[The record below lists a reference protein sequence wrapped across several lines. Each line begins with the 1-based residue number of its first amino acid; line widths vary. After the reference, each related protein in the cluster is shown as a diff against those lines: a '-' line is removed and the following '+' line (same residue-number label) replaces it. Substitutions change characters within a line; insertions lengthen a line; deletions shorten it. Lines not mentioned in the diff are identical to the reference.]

1 MGTVNPEGNA
11 DTSKRGRSYVLLITL
26 VAAFGGFLFGY
37 DTAVVSGAIG
47 FLRSH
52 FQLSAN
58 LTGWAASSM
67 LMGCMAGAMLGGP
80 LGDRIGRKRGL
91 MLCAALFAVSAIVSA
106 VPVTLGQFAWAR
118 FAGGLAIG
126 AASILSPIYI
136 AEISP
141 ERGRG
146 RLVSLYQLAIVIGI
160 LGVFFVNLQIQRLGD
175 EAWNVSI
182 GWRWMFGSL
191 AFPAAAF
198 GLLLI
203 YRNLL

>member
-1 MGTVNPEGNA
+1 MRRHAPNGYAHDPQQ
-11 DTSKRGRSYVLLITL
+11 GRSYVLLVAL

-91 MLCAALFAVSAIVSA
+91 LVCAALFAASALASA
-106 VPVTLGQFAWAR
+106 VPATLAQFAWAR

-126 AASILSPIYI
+126 AASILSPVYI

-141 ERGRG
+141 ERIRG
-146 RLVSLYQLAIVIGI
+146 RLVSLYQIAMLDPRKAHPHPG
-160 LGVFFVNLQIQRLGD
+160 
-175 EAWNVSI
+175 
-182 GWRWMFGSL
+182 
-191 AFPAAAF
+191 P
-198 GLLLI
+198 
-203 YRNLL
+203 